1 MAKLSGFSPII
12 TTASLKNAPA
22 IKALGADLILSR
34 DLTSAQILAEVSQA
48 TSVPITSVFDSISLP
63 TAQKIGV
70 ELLAPGGTIGTVL
83 SPGLTP
89 SDVSSGIK
97 AVHILGAPRAPHNI
111 ELVDSLYHDHLEGWL
126 ERGVLKPK
134 NVEILPGG
142 LEAVQAGFDRMERG
156 DVSMSKLVLR
166 PQETA

>member
-1 MAKLSGFSPII
+1 
-12 TTASLKNAPA
+12 
-22 IKALGADLILSR
+22 
-34 DLTSAQILAEVSQA
+34 
-48 TSVPITSVFDSISLP
+48 VPIASVFDSISLP
-63 TAQKIGV
+63 TTQKIGV

-89 SDVSSGIK
+89 SDVSSGKK

-126 ERGVLKPK
+126 ERGVLRPN
-134 NVEILPGG
+134 NVEVLPGG
-142 LEAVQAGFDRMERG
+142 LEGVQAGFDRLEKG
-156 DVSMSKLVLR
+156 DISMSKLVVR